1 MRESIKKKSERAEK
15 IFEVFGKV
23 YDDADCTLEYKTALE
38 LLIAT
43 QLAAQCTDAR
53 VNMVTPALFAK
64 YPDVY
69 AFANADELELREDI
83 RSTGFFRNK
92 AKNIIGCCRMLID
105 DFGGKVP
112 NNMDDLLKLP
122 GVGRKTANLVLGDF
136 FGIPGVVVD
145 THATRLSNRMGLTNQ
160 KDPYKIELDLQ
171 KLLPPKD
178 WADFCHCLV
187 YHGRA
192 YCTARAPKCD
202 NCPIEHLC
210 PKIGV

>member
-64 YPDVY
+64 YPDVC

-105 DFGGKVP
+105 DFGGEVP

-202 NCPIEHLC
+202 ACPIEHLC